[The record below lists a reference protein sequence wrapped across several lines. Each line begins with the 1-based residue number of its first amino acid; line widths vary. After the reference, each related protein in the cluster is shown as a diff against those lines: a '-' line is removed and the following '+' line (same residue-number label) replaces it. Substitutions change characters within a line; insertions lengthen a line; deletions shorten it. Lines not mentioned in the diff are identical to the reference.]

1 MRYSRF
7 AKKTASACRYG
18 PVRAA
23 QALKALA
30 CRTEVPLFP
39 LLFQPY
45 FDDLFSAIKARING
59 DLVIPTMPSRY
70 VAADKEGVLVV
81 VSLLYASLC
90 AKRGNVPLRV
100 EESKE
105 SVCLLMEMGDPDM
118 ALLLAKEDDSL
129 LSLLRSVAKNSGISL
144 SVTASSPSYLC
155 LRFERYLSLVQVAH
169 SETEICFY
177 ASEGMSRYLSLVG
190 RLSF

>member
-7 AKKTASACRYG
+7 AKKTAPECRYG

-23 QALKALA
+23 QALKELA

-70 VAADKEGVLVV
+70 VAADKEGVLAV
-81 VSLLYASLC
+81 VSLLYAALC

-100 EESKE
+100 EENRE
-105 SVCLLMEMGDPDM
+105 SVCLLMELGDLDM
-118 ALLLAKEDDSL
+118 ALLLGKEDSL
-129 LSLLRSVAKNSGISL
+129 LSLLRSVARNSGISL
-144 SVTASSPSYLC
+144 SVTESSPSYLC
-155 LRFERYLSLVQVAH
+155 LRFERYLSVVQVAH
-169 SETEICFY
+169 AETEACFY
-177 ASEGMSRYLSLVG
+177 ASEGMPRYLSLVPY
-190 RLSF
+190 LSF